1 MALREKIRRL
11 SSKINKHI
19 VGGNLYNTK
28 LSKKQRFQKLIAA
41 TYVVLNL
48 FICFMRLVKLLLC

>member
-41 TYVVLNL
+41 T
-48 FICFMRLVKLLLC
+48 